1 MHGTKWSQKFE
12 NYYLSLEVPLKY
24 ERFCIRDEACCC
36 IKLPEIFTP
45 ISRCVC
51 ARVFFFLFSCV
62 HGFFFV
68 SLLTLHSPMYQ
79 KSSII
84 RECASVCVC
93 RILAVCAYTPV
104 VSVCMCVL
112 FASFLWNEHLSRH
125 HLPSLLSRTRSNTL
139 TSEPN
144 QREHTTQLGWLF
156 FAAFLCSVVDY
167 TVRVL
172 LFARSG
178 RHSIMDECKPYIN
191 TVIVLCLHSTQI
203 QSQSE

>member
-24 ERFCIRDEACCC
+24 ERFCIWDEACCC
-36 IKLPEIFTP
+36 TKLPEIFTP

-62 HGFFFV
+62 HGFFLFHYWCFTRLCTKNLALFGNV
-68 SLLTLHSPMYQ
+68 L
-79 KSSII
+79 
-84 RECASVCVC
+84 VCVWVC

-156 FAAFLCSVVDY
+156 FCFPLLVDY

>member
-1 MHGTKWSQKFE
+1 MSGFAFEMKRVVVSNYPKFLLSYHG
-12 NYYLSLEVPLKY
+12 V
-24 ERFCIRDEACCC
+24 
-36 IKLPEIFTP
+36 
-45 ISRCVC
+45 CV
-51 ARVFFFLFSCV
+51 RVYSFFLLLCSWV
-62 HGFFFV
+62 FFV

-84 RECASVCVC
+84 RQCASVCVCVC

>member
-1 MHGTKWSQKFE
+1 MKPKVRKLLLVSGSAIKIWAVLHLRWSVLLYQTTRNF
-12 NYYLSLEVPLKY
+12 YSHITV
-24 ERFCIRDEACCC
+24 
-36 IKLPEIFTP
+36 
-45 ISRCVC
+45 CVC
-51 ARVFFFLFSCV
+51 ACVFFSLLLCSWV
-62 HGFFFV
+62 FFV

-84 RECASVCVC
+84 RQCASVCEFVEF
-93 RILAVCAYTPV
+93 LAVCAYTPV

-156 FAAFLCSVVDY
+156 FRFPLLVDY